1 MLNKMKKREKKE
13 GKNNMDIVNKL
24 QKDVTKFTI
33 ILFALISLISYLVLK
48 TPITFIV
55 GLLFGTLIGILNF
68 MELSKTL
75 KKAVT
80 LSPQNASMYAA
91 KKYFIRFVL
100 TAVVLYVSVSADHIN
115 VIGTITGL
123 LLIKVVI
130 LSTNLFNDK
139 EYFKNIF
146 RKEE

>member
-1 MLNKMKKREKKE
+1 MLNKMRKNETKE
-13 GKNNMDIVNKL
+13 GRNSMEMVNKL
-24 QKDVTKFTI
+24 QKDIAKFTI
-33 ILFALISLISYLVLK
+33 ILFLLVSLASYLLLK
-48 TPITFIV
+48 NPTAFIV
-55 GLLFGTLIGILNF
+55 GLLFGTLIGVLNF
-68 MELSKTL
+68 MELGKTL

-80 LSPQNASMYAA
+80 LRPQDASMYAA
-91 KKYFIRFVL
+91 KKYFVRFVL
-100 TAVVLYVSVSADHIN
+100 TAVVLYVSVTAEHIN
-115 VIGTITGL
+115 IIGTITGL

>member
-1 MLNKMKKREKKE
+1 MRSKVRKKE
-13 GKNNMDIVNKL
+13 MKEGRNNMEVVNKL
-24 QKDVTKFTI
+24 QRDVTKFTL
-33 ILFALISLISYLVLK
+33 ILFLLVSLASYVLLSSPKAFILGLI
-48 TPITFIV
+48 
-55 GLLFGTLIGILNF
+55 FGTLIGILNF
-68 MELSKTL
+68 MELGKTL

-80 LSPQNASMYAA
+80 LRPQDASMYAA

-100 TAVVLYVSVSADHIN
+100 TAVVLYVSATQPHIN
-115 VIGTITGL
+115 IIGTITGL

>member
-1 MLNKMKKREKKE
+1 
-13 GKNNMDIVNKL
+13 MDIVNKL